1 MISPAK
7 AHFLRKTA
15 EKEAAQAAA
24 SGNQLAGSTGYELM
38 LAKVDAD
45 MRRLKDIQSI
55 DRKIEVKRELLP
67 DYDAYIDGAIAGDT
81 GVQDDVL
88 MTAMVWQFDI
98 GNFDRGLQI
107 AEYALRHKLALPG
120 QYKRTLGTLIAEEIS
135 DAAKRKLVE
144 KETVAIAEMLDPM
157 LKVDEITKAEDMPDE
172 SRARLYKAIG
182 LVYASILGSADEIRD
197 VESSDYLNAAETALD
212 YLRQALSKDD
222 KCGVKKDIERIE
234 RYIKNLAKPKT
245 AG

>member
-88 MTAMVWQFDI
+88 MTAMVWQFDV
-98 GNFDRGLQI
+98 GNFERGLQI

-120 QYKRTLGTLIAEEIS
+120 KYNRTLGTLVAEEVS

-144 KETVAIAEMLDPM
+144 KEAVAIAEMLEPL
-157 LKVDEITKAEDMPDE
+157 LKTDELTKAEDMPDQ

-182 LVYASILGSADEIRD
+182 LVYASGLNDTDKIPESEVADYIH
-197 VESSDYLNAAETALD
+197 AAETALD

-222 KCGVKKDIERIE
+222 KSGVKKDIERIE
-234 RYIKNLAKPKT
+234 RFAKNLAKPK
-245 AG
+245 

>member
-7 AHFLRKTA
+7 AHYLRKTA
-15 EKEAAQAAA
+15 ELEAAKAAA
-24 SGNQLAGSTGYELM
+24 SGEQLAGSTGYELM

-45 MRRLKDIQSI
+45 MRRLKDIQSV

-88 MTAMVWQFDI
+88 MTAMVWLIDI
-98 GNFDRGLQI
+98 GNYDRALQI

-120 QYKRTLGTLIAEEIS
+120 QYKRTLGTLIAEEVS
-135 DAAKRKLVE
+135 DAAQRKLAA
-144 KETVAIAEMLDPM
+144 KESVSELLEPL
-157 LKVDEITKAEDMPDE
+157 LKADELTNAEDMPDE
-172 SRARLYKAIG
+172 SRARLYKALG
-182 LVYASILGSADEIRD
+182 LVYASILGDASEIRE
-197 VESSDYLNAAETALD
+197 VEAADYLNAAETALD
-212 YLRQALSKDD
+212 YLRQALGKND

-234 RYIKNLAKPKT
+234 RYIKNLAKPK
-245 AG
+245 

>member
-88 MTAMVWQFDI
+88 MTAMVWQFDV
-98 GNFDRGLQI
+98 GNFERGLQI

-120 QYKRTLGTLIAEEIS
+120 KYARTLGTLIAEEVS
-135 DAAKRKLVE
+135 DAAKRKLAA
-144 KETVAIAEMLDPM
+144 KESTADLIEPL
-157 LKVDEITKAEDMPDE
+157 LKTDELTKAEDMPDQ

-182 LVYASILGSADEIRD
+182 LVYASGLNDTDKIPESEVADYIH
-197 VESSDYLNAAETALD
+197 AAETALD

-222 KCGVKKDIERIE
+222 KSGVKKDIERIE
-234 RYIKNLAKPKT
+234 RFAKNLAKPK
-245 AG
+245 

>member
-7 AHFLRKTA
+7 AHFMRKTA

-98 GNFDRGLQI
+98 GNFERGLQI

-120 QYKRTLGTLIAEEIS
+120 QYKRTLGTLIAEEVS
-135 DAAKRKLVE
+135 DAAKRKLAA
-144 KETVAIAEMLDPM
+144 KEPANSLLVSCLIAD
-157 LKVDEITKAEDMPDE
+157 DITANEDMPDQ

-182 LVYASILGSADEIRD
+182 LIYAEGLVGID
-197 VESSDYLNAAETALD
+197 VDKAGPELLQDLRVHAETALD
-212 YLRQALSKDD
+212 FMRRAMAKDQNV
-222 KCGVKKDIERIE
+222 GIKKELERTE
-234 RYIKNLAKPKT
+234 RYLKNLPA
-245 AG
+245 ANG

>member
-55 DRKIEVKRELLP
+55 DSKIEVKRELLP

-88 MTAMVWQFDI
+88 MTAMVWQFDV

-120 QYKRTLGTLIAEEIS
+120 QYKRTLGTLIVEELS
-135 DAAKRKLVE
+135 DAVKRKLAA
-144 KETVAIAEMLDPM
+144 KVADTQLLSPCQFADML
-157 LKVDEITKAEDMPDE
+157 TANEDMPDQ

-182 LVYASILGSADEIRD
+182 LIYANGLVDAD
-197 VESSDYLNAAETALD
+197 NADPELVAELRVNAETALD
-212 YLRQALSKDD
+212 YMRRAMAKDQNV
-222 KCGVKKDIERIE
+222 GIKKELERTE
-234 RYIKNLAKPKT
+234 RYLKNLPAT
-245 AG
+245 NG

>member
-88 MTAMVWQFDI
+88 MTAMVWQFDV
-98 GNFDRGLQI
+98 GNFERGLQI
-107 AEYALRHKLALPG
+107 AEYALRHKLTLPG
-120 QYKRTLGTLIAEEIS
+120 QYKRTLGTLIAEEVS
-135 DAAKRKLVE
+135 DAAKRKLAA
-144 KETVAIAEMLDPM
+144 KESAAELLPYC
-157 LKVDEITKAEDMPDE
+157 LLANNLTAEEDMPDQ
-172 SRARLYKAIG
+172 SRARLFKTIG
-182 LVYASILGSADEIRD
+182 LIYAESLVSIDNAGPELIADLR
-197 VESSDYLNAAETALD
+197 LAAEIAVD
-212 YLRQALSKDD
+212 FMRRAMAKDQNV
-222 KCGVKKDIERIE
+222 GIKKELERTE
-234 RYIKNLAKPKT
+234 RYLKNLPA
-245 AG
+245 ANG

>member
-15 EKEAAQAAA
+15 EKEAAEAAA

-45 MRRLKDIQSI
+45 MRRLKEIQSI
-55 DRKIEVKRELLP
+55 ERKIEVKREILP

-88 MTAMVWQFDI
+88 MTAMVWLVDT
-98 GNFDRGLQI
+98 GNYDRALQI
-107 AEYALRHKLALPG
+107 AEYALRHKLAMPG
-120 QYKRTLGTLIAEEIS
+120 QYRRTLGALIAEEVS
-135 DAAKRKLVE
+135 DAAKRKLSA
-144 KETVAIAEMLDPM
+144 KESAADLIDP
-157 LKVDEITKAEDMPDE
+157 LLRTDEITKDEDMPDE

-182 LVYASILGSADEIRD
+182 LIYASELGDPSGIRA
-197 VESSDYLNAAETALD
+197 VEAPEYLSVAETALD
-212 YLRQALSKDD
+212 YLRRALSKDE
-222 KCGVKKDIERIE
+222 KCGVKKDIERTE
-234 RYIKNLAKPKT
+234 RFIKNLAKPKT